1 MKATVIRIS
10 LAGYKIVVHSRKHSK
25 YSPKNSWRWGIST
38 NGYTVQF
45 INVKNV
51 PEKDGGDDCR
61 AMWMYLVPQSH
72 TLKNGWNHQ
81 IRVMYIL
88 PQFLK
93 LSWRRTKEYL
103 YFLSTVF
110 V

>member
-1 MKATVIRIS
+1 MLYAQCCLALVWIYKLKATAIRLS

-25 YSPKNSWRWGIST
+25 YSPINSWRWGIST

-61 AMWMYLVPQSH
+61 NV
-72 TLKNGWNHQ
+72 N
-81 IRVMYIL
+81 V
-88 PQFLK
+88 
-93 LSWRRTKEYL
+93 LSATEPY
-103 YFLSTVF
+103 T
-110 V
+110 